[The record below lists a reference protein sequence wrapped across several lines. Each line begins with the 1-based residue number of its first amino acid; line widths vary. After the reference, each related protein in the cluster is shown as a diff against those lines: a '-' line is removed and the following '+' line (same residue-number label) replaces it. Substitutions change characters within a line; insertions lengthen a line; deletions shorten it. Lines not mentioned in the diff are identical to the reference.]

1 MTAGRGSETGWP
13 LQNGGCN
20 VDNLQREYL
29 SCAKMLRI
37 ASTRSLFVISCN
49 CCGTNT
55 TPSTVCTSFDRLNT
69 HSVLWIILPVET
81 CHPLEF
87 PGIALKKMTRQ
98 VNLRNRKQNNGISVF
113 DMGAGKHHGPIYSIQ
128 RNPTQNKYF
137 MTVGDWT
144 ARIWAEDL
152 KTPIMTTKV
161 TRMGCRSWPVS
172 SS

>member
-1 MTAGRGSETGWP
+1 MVTGKRQGSWP
-13 LQNGGCN
+13 PKKIPSDLP
-20 VDNLQREYL
+20 
-29 SCAKMLRI
+29 
-37 ASTRSLFVISCN
+37 SLLHF
-49 CCGTNT
+49 
-55 TPSTVCTSFDRLNT
+55 
-69 HSVLWIILPVET
+69 
-81 CHPLEF
+81 
-87 PGIALKKMTRQ
+87 AQ

-161 TRMGCRSWPVS
+161 RDRQLAGRGRDASLCGKKGTSPPHFRRAKFDFILEDDNGVS
-172 SS
+172 LSRC

>member
-1 MTAGRGSETGWP
+1 MRYAPRQGISAITKYLRFFV
-13 LQNGGCN
+13 CN
-20 VDNLQREYL
+20 RL
-29 SCAKMLRI
+29 
-37 ASTRSLFVISCN
+37 
-49 CCGTNT
+49 CC
-55 TPSTVCTSFDRLNT
+55 
-69 HSVLWIILPVET
+69 
-81 CHPLEF
+81 
-87 PGIALKKMTRQ
+87 Q

-161 TRMGCRSWPVS
+161 REFLFFRAVLRLQEGITTMYCVENAWRCFRIP
-172 SS
+172 

>member
-1 MTAGRGSETGWP
+1 M
-13 LQNGGCN
+13 
-20 VDNLQREYL
+20 
-29 SCAKMLRI
+29 
-37 ASTRSLFVISCN
+37 
-49 CCGTNT
+49 
-55 TPSTVCTSFDRLNT
+55 FDRF
-69 HSVLWIILPVET
+69 
-81 CHPLEF
+81 C
-87 PGIALKKMTRQ
+87 Q

-161 TRMGCRSWPVS
+161 GILELLAMSLRQGRRTGSGTTYLPAVDGVMNAERV
-172 SS
+172 

>member
-1 MTAGRGSETGWP
+1 MEVHYSCKHVADILLT
-13 LQNGGCN
+13 
-20 VDNLQREYL
+20 L
-29 SCAKMLRI
+29 SAHLI
-37 ASTRSLFVISCN
+37 
-49 CCGTNT
+49 
-55 TPSTVCTSFDRLNT
+55 
-69 HSVLWIILPVET
+69 
-81 CHPLEF
+81 
-87 PGIALKKMTRQ
+87 Q

-161 TRMGCRSWPVS
+161 RGHP
-172 SS
+172 